1 MNGLSD
7 GDSTQGAGSDR
18 DEEGDA
24 YLGAVLGSH
33 RLTAL
38 VSAAP
43 KVRVYDAREVKSGAA
58 ARVKVLL
65 PEIEA
70 SGPLAEQYVEDAHAA
85 GTWGLPN
92 IARSIEA
99 GIAADGALY
108 HVTEAFPNGRTLEAV
123 LESGEPFA
131 APRAVA
137 IAAQLATAIEGA
149 HSRGLVH
156 GFLNPTSVILVPQGG
171 DQPELVKVLDFGV
184 ALFNGAK
191 SYGLGR
197 FLGPPNCMAPEQ
209 MLGPQGTDSRSD
221 VYALGALLYAMLAG
235 RVPFAKMAAANLP
248 RAIVEMEPTKLRT
261 VRPEL
266 RVSLIQVVNR
276 AMRKAREDRFV
287 TVQEFQT
294 ALARADAVLPTGP
307 VAGEVAPVS
316 VQAMPTPVE
325 VAKAEPVKAEPVKVE
340 PVKAEPVKAEPAKLS
355 ETKIAAVAP
364 PAAEPKVEAKA
375 EPTRAP
381 ISSPMAFA
389 QTMVAPSEVAPP
401 AATSA
406 ADNAAPAPS
415 AAPPAALAATFVA
428 SSEVVAPAT
437 SARPVDHGEVAA
449 SAVAPERAVA
459 RAVASMPPA
468 EEKEKKKGAAI
479 FIVPAVLA
487 AAVVGFLVLR
497 PSAPPSTTTQS
508 TPPVATLA
516 APPTTVATN
525 AAKPTETA
533 VPAKPTPAPPT
544 TVANIV
550 PDNPPARVSPPTEPP
565 PRRDAPRVV
574 YAAKTPSVTKT
585 TAAPAP
591 VAPTPATAVAAA
603 PSAAPAVTATPAPTS
618 RKPRTSAEL
627 EPEEYYEDYSNAKAK

>member
-381 ISSPMAFA
+381 VSSPMAFA

-401 AATSA
+401 AASA

-497 PSAPPSTTTQS
+497 PSGTPSTTTQS

-603 PSAAPAVTATPAPTS
+603 PSAAPAVAATPAPTS